1 MNMAENQVS
10 SGPNIITDNNNYA
23 INISLATWD
32 NRGKQDFCEQWAFQQ
47 PAVEKFPQVPDR
59 LSHLES
65 NHKHQTLCVCPP
77 QIYNNSTTETVDI

>member
-10 SGPNIITDNNNYA
+10 SGLNIITDNNNDA

-47 PAVEKFPQVPDR
+47 PAVEKFLQVPDR
-59 LSHLES
+59 LSHL
-65 NHKHQTLCVCPP
+65 
-77 QIYNNSTTETVDI
+77 